1 MTDTHLAAGPG
12 PGPGPAVAVLRAMR
26 PKQWVKNLLVV
37 AAPLAAGRL
46 TEPDVAVATA
56 VAVVSF
62 SLASSAVYLA
72 NDTVDVE
79 ADRLHP
85 TKRHRPIAAGHLS
98 PRHAVVVAVLLA
110 AGAVALA
117 ATASWELVVLMVG
130 YLGLQVA
137 YVLSLKH
144 QAVLDIAVVAS
155 GFLLRGIAGGVASDI
170 YISEW
175 FLLVA
180 GFGSLFIVAGKRYS
194 ELRTLGGDSGTRR
207 SLVRY
212 TESYLRFIWGVATA
226 ITIMGYSLWAFN
238 EPRTDGVPWQ
248 ALSIVPFVLALMRYA
263 VDIDAGRAGE
273 PEDIVWHDR
282 VLQLLGL
289 VWLGLVGIGVT
300 VA

>member
-1 MTDTHLAAGPG
+1 
-12 PGPGPAVAVLRAMR
+12 MR

-62 SLASSAVYLA
+62 SMASSAVYLA
-72 NDTVDVE
+72 NDTADVE

-98 PRHAVVVAVLLA
+98 PRHAVLVAAVLA
-110 AGAVALA
+110 AGSVALA
-117 ATASWELVVLMVG
+117 ATASVALVVLMLG
-130 YLGLQVA
+130 YLALQVA

-155 GFLLRGIAGGVASDI
+155 GFLLRGVAGGLASDI
-170 YISEW
+170 RISEW

-194 ELRTLGGDSGTRR
+194 ELRTLGGDGGTRR

-238 EPRTDGVPWQ
+238 EPRTGDVPWQ

-289 VWLGLVGIGVT
+289 VWLALVGIGVS